1 MATYYLDYE
10 NGSDAANGTSFA
22 NRWKTLSGATSVAAG
37 DEIRVMASP
46 DPTLVGAADWTF
58 FDANITLGA
67 AVTQDIDHTGSWT
80 GSTGVTAGDF
90 TFGALTGTQMSATGS
105 YAGTKAAY
113 KTLASTLDLSAFQQI
128 SLWYRYDSG
137 SYDVKLSL
145 CSDASGDT
153 PVNEVALPRTHA
165 GVWRPIV
172 LNTGAALGSAINSIA
187 LRSVAGGAA
196 GVTIANVTACKAA
209 ASADSLTH
217 HSLVAKIDNLA
228 WAASTAYSLNAK
240 RVPTPT
246 VRNGWVYKATTAGTS
261 GGSEPAWPDELGAT
275 VSDGSVV
282 WTCESLEENWY
293 AIFSFSGAVVRLDT
307 TSYTG
312 LTESSTMYKREPI
325 LLADSFTSNQAQA
338 NGSLLAPIKMTG
350 GWDRTD
356 MSTRPGDTHVS
367 NRTRLHYGLGAA
379 GNFTDWWLD
388 GMHYVR
394 FGAGIAPSQSNVKMT
409 NCSVTAGTYGVQPV
423 GNSSRVLATG
433 CQLSG
438 NQCAVVGDAL
448 VLKGDKLRIGGSGLS
463 GGFSAP
469 QESGKGLAINQQTN
483 LIGRAKVT
491 LTRSDSQ
498 LCADAEVDLQA
509 GGPHFIDHHM
519 FYEDNYNT
527 LHSAVDTLVTN
538 STGIWHQAY
547 LFYTNSLDGKYT
559 EATTRFQNLTGAPEK
574 AGCFTNNG
582 FIGTDPAVVHSASAF
597 SWKFTMVSSVGW
609 GMSATSDYPL
619 SMPIAKIKC
628 SAGVGVSVKV
638 WTNRDTGNIDGRL
651 RVKGGQLAGVPDKSV
666 GITGG
671 TGTWVQTSA
680 LTFTPTEDGVIE
692 IVFEAFT
699 TDGNTSDSI
708 WVDDITVT

>member
-1 MATYYLDYE
+1 MSTFYLDYE
-10 NGSDAANGTSFA
+10 NGSDAADGTSFA
-22 NRWKTLSGATSVAAG
+22 NRWKTPSGATTLNPG

-58 FDANITLGA
+58 FGTSVTLGA

-90 TFGALTGTQMSATGS
+90 TLQSRLCTRASATGS
-105 YAGTKAAY
+105 YAGTKLAY
-113 KTLASTLDLSAFQQI
+113 KTLASTLDLSGFQQI
-128 SLWYRYDSG
+128 SLWYYYGSG
-137 SYDVKLSL
+137 SYDIKLSL
-145 CSDASGDT
+145 CSDANGDT
-153 PVNEVALPRTHA
+153 PVNEITLPRTHA
-165 GVWRPIV
+165 GVWRPLV
-172 LNTGAALGSAINSIA
+172 LNTGAALGSSINSIA
-187 LRSVAGGAA
+187 LRSVSGGAA
-196 GVTIANVTACKAA
+196 EVGIINVTACKAA

-246 VRNGWVYKATTAGTS
+246 VRNGWVYKATTGGTS
-261 GGSEPAWPDELGAT
+261 GGTEPVWPDELGAT

-293 AIFSFSGAVVRLDT
+293 AINSFAGAVVGLEAEA
-307 TSYTG
+307 YTG

-325 LLADSFTSNQAQA
+325 LLADNFTSNQAQTS
-338 NGSLLAPIKMTG
+338 GSLIAPIKVTG
-350 GWDRTD
+350 GWDRTN

-388 GMHYVR
+388 GMHYIR
-394 FGAGIAPSQSNVKMT
+394 FGAGVALSQSNLKLT
-409 NCSVTAGTYGVQPV
+409 NYSATACNYGVQPV
-423 GNSSRVLATG
+423 GNSSRVLANG
-433 CQLSG
+433 CQMTG
-438 NQCAVVGDAL
+438 NGTAVLADAT
-448 VLKGDKLRIGGSGLS
+448 VFTADKARVGGSGS
-463 GGFSAP
+463 GVKVSD
-469 QESGKGLAINQQTN
+469 QTN

-491 LTRSDSQ
+491 LDRCDSQ
-498 LCADAEVDLQA
+498 LCGSAEVDLQM
-509 GGPHFIDHHM
+509 GGPHFINRHM
-519 FYEDNYNT
+519 FYDDNYDT
-527 LHSAVDTLVTN
+527 LHSAVDTTVTN
-538 STGIWHQAY
+538 STGIWHQTYA
-547 LFYTNSLDGKYT
+547 FYTNSLDGKYT
-559 EATTRFQNLTGAPEK
+559 EAITRFQNLTGAPEV

-582 FIGTDPAVVHSASAF
+582 FIGTDPAVVHTASAF

-609 GMSATSDYPL
+609 GMTATSDYPL
-619 SMPIAKIKC
+619 SMPLAKIKC
-628 SAGVGVSVKV
+628 TSGVAVNVQV

-680 LTFTPTEDGVIE
+680 LTFTPTEDGVVE

-708 WVDDITVT
+708 WVDDLTVT